1 MNDKVSL
8 LVQNLKGAGHY
19 FFHQQRFPKGNRLL
33 IDGKVKLIYGKQ
45 AEFILNGSLVLGHNS
60 QGNNG
65 RSTVVRL
72 DDGAQFIVN
81 GDARFFYGGD
91 IYLFEKAQLI
101 IGDSYINSD
110 CVIRA
115 TKEIIIGDGCAI
127 GCHFTVLDSNFHEI
141 NGKMKSA
148 PVTIEDNVWIGANVT
163 ILPGVVVGRGSV
175 IAAGSVVTKSVPP
188 NSLVAGVPAKV
199 IKEQINWRM

>member
-1 MNDKVSL
+1 MRSNISL
-8 LVQNLKGAGHY
+8 YQWEA
-19 FFHQQRFPKGNRLL
+19 FL
-33 IDGKVKLIYGKQ
+33 IKDRVWY
-45 AEFILNGSLVLGHNS
+45 GSLVLGHNS

-72 DDGAQFIVN
+72 DDGAQFVVN

-101 IGDSYINSD
+101 IGDSYINSN

-115 TKEIIIGDGCAI
+115 TKEINIGDGCAI
-127 GCHFTVLDSNFHEI
+127 GCHFTALDSNFHEI

>member
-8 LVQNLKGAGHY
+8 LVQNLKGAGHC

-72 DDGAQFIVN
+72 DDGAQFVVN

-101 IGDSYINSD
+101 IGDSYINSN

-115 TKEIIIGDGCAI
+115 TKEINIGDGCAI
-127 GCHFTVLDSNFHEI
+127 GCHFTALDSNFHEI

>member
-33 IDGKVKLIYGKQ
+33 IDGKVKVIYGKQ

-81 GDARFFYGGD
+81 GHARFFYGGD
-91 IYLFEKAQLI
+91 IYLFEKAQVI

-115 TKEIIIGDGCAI
+115 TKKIIIGDGCAI

-148 PVTIEDNVWIGANVT
+148 PVIIEDNVWIGANVT

-188 NSLVAGVPAKV
+188 NCLVAGVPAKV

>member
-1 MNDKVSL
+1 MKR
-8 LVQNLKGAGHY
+8 QIC
-19 FFHQQRFPKGNRLL
+19 FL
-33 IDGKVKLIYGKQ
+33 ILISSFCIITLGQEVKKVKLIYGKQ
-45 AEFILNGSLVLGHNS
+45 AEVILNGSLVLGHNS

-72 DDGAQFIVN
+72 DDGAQFVVN

-101 IGDSYINSD
+101 IGDSYINSN

-115 TKEIIIGDGCAI
+115 TKEINIGDGCAI
-127 GCHFTVLDSNFHEI
+127 GCHFTALDSNFHEI

>member
-1 MNDKVSL
+1 MCSSCNSLQKDPLTNFVS
-8 LVQNLKGAGHY
+8 
-19 FFHQQRFPKGNRLL
+19 KGNRLL

-72 DDGAQFIVN
+72 DDGAQFVVN

-101 IGDSYINSD
+101 IGDSYINSN

-115 TKEIIIGDGCAI
+115 TKEINIGDGCAI
-127 GCHFTVLDSNFHEI
+127 GCHFTALDSNFHEI